1 MPRNPPIAPVRTEAI
16 DSPPS
21 PHNDGMK
28 PPSVDPTTS
37 PIMISDFEFIAIAS
51 SMKEQRVATKSE
63 PQRTHAG
70 APLFQS
76 RFQCYEGFLV

>member
-37 PIMISDFEFIAIAS
+37 PIMISDFDFIAIVP
-51 SMKEQRVATKSE
+51 SMEGDGYKAR
-63 PQRTHAG
+63 
-70 APLFQS
+70 APAHVRRGSALAVVPSF
-76 RFQCYEGFLV
+76 YEGFLL